1 MQALLLDGP
10 DGQPRPLRRRPL
22 GSGFDERWL
31 QALLFEHPELVPL
44 DDLEP
49 GAGALIP
56 VCRELPIARAG
67 GSVFLDILGVTAAG
81 RLVLVECKLWR
92 NPQARREVVAQ
103 ILEYAALLRRW
114 TYADL
119 TARLKASLRSHAADP
134 LFEIV
139 RSRLPDADEARFVD
153 AVARCLRT
161 GDFQLVVAGDGIRED
176 VSALAEHVGGFG
188 ARLAL
193 VEFRLWSEDAGRTVV
208 VPHVPFRTEVVRQRV
223 LVDPSGA
230 PVRTED
236 EAAQEAEEAAVDPG
250 RTEARARNRAFW
262 DRFIAAARFDHPEQ
276 APPRHGGDNWV
287 RMPLPS
293 PAKRLS
299 AYRYGRRIGLFVVW
313 EPGDPARRLE
323 AEIDTLREETGL
335 ADLRYEPRTDP
346 ALGHTISVETDAA
359 ALGGEDAQ
367 IAWVADAANRIVN
380 ALRPRLA
387 TMADG

>member
-1 MQALLLDGP
+1 MDALLLDGP
-10 DGQPRPLRRRPL
+10 GGPPRPLRRRPL
-22 GSGFDERWL
+22 GSGLDERWL
-31 QALLFEHPELVPL
+31 QALLFEQPRLVPL
-44 DDLEP
+44 EDLEP
-49 GAGALIP
+49 GAGVMLP
-56 VCRELPIARAG
+56 VCRELPIARPG
-67 GSVFLDILGVTAAG
+67 GAVFLDLLGVTGNG

-119 TARLKASLRSHAADP
+119 TARLRACLGSAAADP
-134 LFEIV
+134 LYEIV
-139 RSRLPDADEARFVD
+139 RSRLPGADQARFVD
-153 AVARCLRT
+153 AVSRCLRA

-193 VEFRLWSEDAGRTVV
+193 VEFRLWSDDAGRTVV

-223 LVDPSGA
+223 LVDQSGA
-230 PVRTED
+230 PVATED
-236 EAAQEAEEAAVDPG
+236 EDAQEMEEAVADPG
-250 RTEARARNRAFW
+250 RAAARARNRAFW

-276 APPRHGGDNWV
+276 APPRHAGDNWV
-287 RMPLPS
+287 RMRLPS
-293 PAKRLS
+293 PAKSLN
-299 AYRYGRRIGLFVVW
+299 AYRYRTRIGVFVAW

-323 AEIDTLREETGL
+323 GEMDSIRRETGL
-335 ADLRYEPRTDP
+335 EDLQYRLRAD
-346 ALGHTISVETDAA
+346 ASLGHTISVETDAA

-367 IAWVADAANRIVN
+367 IAWAADAANRIVN

-387 TMADG
+387 RMAA